1 MKAEGYEK
9 IYLYVFR
16 NNLRARK
23 FYEKKGFINTSES
36 LSFNLGGKEI
46 LDLLYNYIISLKY
59 IT

>member
-16 NNLRARK
+16 NNLMARK
-23 FYEKKGFINTSES
+23 FYEKKCFININET
-36 LSFNLGGKEI
+36 LSFNLGSKEI